1 MRISVEFLDALGLG
15 PVTARGRDAWALL
28 QLYRAGDADCTPIT
42 HPGPRWSAYVLKL
55 RKRGLQIETVT
66 ERHGGPFAGSHARYV
81 LRSRIRILCAEA
93 SESLSQPPG
102 SPSGWPRAEP
112 EAAHE

>member
-1 MRISVEFLDALGLG
+1 MQVTVEFLDAPGLG
-15 PVTARGRDAWALL
+15 PVTAHGRDAWALL
-28 QLYRAGDADCTPIT
+28 ELYRAGDAGCTPIT
-42 HPGPRWSAYVLKL
+42 HPGPRWSPYVLKL
-55 RKRGLQIETVT
+55 RKRGLQIETVP
-66 ERHGGPFAGSHARYV
+66 ERHDGPFAGSHARYV

-102 SPSGWPRAEP
+102 SRSGWPRAEP